1 MAQHIVRMG
10 SESLGE
16 WAMNFAMLDVAI
28 GLVLLYL
35 LLSLVC
41 SALVEGI
48 NHLCNRRGAM
58 LEMHLERL
66 MGRKSVAEF
75 RRLPAFAALAPQGVT
90 PARDSAVAL
99 PPARG
104 VLAVLRVTWSRLVA
118 RLRARRWLPE
128 TSRFP
133 AYIPSDKFAEI
144 ALAWHDKY
152 NASREWCD
160 DHEFGRMLIGLSRQV
175 GTDRAAFVQGI
186 AKWFDQAMARTSG
199 QFKAQ
204 TNAWYAVVAL
214 TLVLIANADS
224 IRLANDIYRNP
235 AIQAALVGQAA
246 TVKASGLDAQK
257 DPTAL
262 RSALQQ
268 YPLLG
273 WPEERPNLAV
283 FDNPW
288 LAVGYLVT
296 VLALMMG
303 ADFWFNALQKLIR
316 IRTSLKPDE
325 TRSAAPAVVVV
336 GTDGANTVSAPE
348 AGSGDR
354 TAAPAIAFAKPKG
367 TLPDELNWYAP
378 TFARVSAF
386 AYDRSGA
393 LPADLGAAG
402 YTAGARFNHAATGTQ
417 GLILEHA
424 DHRVLAFRGTEP
436 SEFVDIQTD
445 LKKALV
451 AFPKDLLDAGDVRVH
466 QGFVEALAGVW
477 PAVIDALRAGDPSR
491 PLVITGHSLGGGLA
505 VLAAYALSRQEA
517 PFNVRGVYTYGQPR
531 AGDGAFAESYDRL
544 LRLRHW
550 RVVNNR
556 DVVPRL
562 APRSMGY
569 AHTGRVLYLD
579 ANGRPS
585 IDPTTWF
592 QLLDLVPVDAGMDWN
607 SQVREFVADH
617 GVAAY
622 IRMLAEIDQATA

>member
-1 MAQHIVRMG
+1 
-10 SESLGE
+10 
-16 WAMNFAMLDVAI
+16 MNFAMLDVAI

-58 LEMHLERL
+58 LEIHLERL
-66 MGRKSVAEF
+66 MGRKTLAEF
-75 RRLPAFAALAPQGVT
+75 RRLPAFTALAPHGVV
-90 PARDSAVAL
+90 PESESALAL

-104 VLAVLRVTWSRLVA
+104 ALAALRALWSRLVA
-118 RLRARRWLPE
+118 RLRTRRWLRE

-175 GTDRAAFVQGI
+175 GTDRAAFAQGI
-186 AKWFDQAMARTSG
+186 AKWFDQAMALTSG

-204 TNAWYAVVAL
+204 TNAWYAGVAL

-235 AIQAALVGQAA
+235 AIQVALVKQATSVA
-246 TVKASGLDAQK
+246 ASGLDAQK
-257 DPTAL
+257 DHTTL
-262 RSALQQ
+262 RSTLQQ

-273 WPEERPNLAV
+273 WPDERPNVAV

-288 LAVGYLVT
+288 LAMGYLVT

-316 IRTSLKPDE
+316 IRTALKPDD
-325 TRSAAPAVVVV
+325 TTSAKTAAAPV
-336 GTDGANTVSAPE
+336 GADGANTVSPPE
-348 AGSGDR
+348 PSSGSR
-354 TAAPAIAFAKPKG
+354 TSAPAIAFATPQG
-367 TLPDELNWYAP
+367 TLPDELNRYAP
-378 TFARVSAF
+378 TFARISAF
-386 AYDRSGA
+386 AYDRSGV

-402 YTAGARFNHAATGTQ
+402 YVAGARFNHAATGTQ

-451 AFPKDLLDAGDVRVH
+451 AFPKELLDASEVRVH

-477 PAVIDALRAGDPSR
+477 PAVIDALRAGDSGR
-491 PLVITGHSLGGGLA
+491 PLILTGHSLGGGLA
-505 VLAAYALSRQEA
+505 VLAAYALSRQKV

-544 LRLRHW
+544 FRLRHW

-585 IDPTTWF
+585 IDPTAWF

-622 IRMLAEIDQATA
+622 ITMLAAIDQPAA

>member
-1 MAQHIVRMG
+1 
-10 SESLGE
+10 
-16 WAMNFAMLDVAI
+16 MNFAMLDVAI

-66 MGRKSVAEF
+66 MGRASVAEF
-75 RRLPAFAALAPQGVT
+75 RRLPGFAALAPRGVT
-90 PARDSAVAL
+90 PARNSALAL
-99 PPARG
+99 PSAPNAMAA
-104 VLAVLRVTWSRLVA
+104 LKALWLRLVA
-118 RLRARRWLPE
+118 RWRARRWLAE

-144 ALAWHDKY
+144 ALDWHDKY
-152 NASREWCD
+152 NHSREWCD
-160 DHEFGRMLIGLSRQV
+160 DHEFGRMLIGLSRQF
-175 GTDRAAFVQGI
+175 GSDRVALLQGI

-204 TNAWYAVVAL
+204 TNIWYAAVAL
-214 TLVLIANADS
+214 ALVLLANADS

-235 AIQAALVGQAA
+235 VIQAALVEQATAVDTSGIA
-246 TVKASGLDAQK
+246 TQPK
-257 DPTAL
+257 PEAL

-273 WPEERPNLAV
+273 WPEQRPELAV
-283 FDNPW
+283 LENPW
-288 LAVGYLVT
+288 RALGYLVT
-296 VLALMMG
+296 ILALMMG

-316 IRTSLKPDE
+316 IRTALKPDE
-325 TRSAAPAVVVV
+325 NKAAAPAASSAEVNR
-336 GTDGANTVSAPE
+336 TAPAPE
-348 AGSGDR
+348 SGSGDR
-354 TAAPAIAFAKPKG
+354 VPAPTVAFAKPKG
-367 TLPDELNWYAP
+367 TLPDDLDRHAL
-378 TFARVSAF
+378 TFAGVSAF
-386 AYDRSGA
+386 AYDRSGV

-402 YTAGARFNHAATGTQ
+402 YALGPRFNHAATGTQ

-451 AFPKDLLDAGDVRVH
+451 TFPKAVLDASDVRVH
-466 QGFVEALAGVW
+466 QGFVEGLAGVW
-477 PAVIDALRAGDPSR
+477 TELIDALRSGGPTR
-491 PLVITGHSLGGGLA
+491 PLMVAGHSLGGGLA
-505 VLAAYALSRQEA
+505 VLAAYALSRQQS
-517 PFNVRGVYTYGQPR
+517 PFNVLGVYTYGQPR

-544 LRLRHW
+544 FRLRHW

-592 QLLDLVPVDAGMDWN
+592 QLLELVPVDAGMDWN

-617 GVAAY
+617 FIAAY
-622 IRMLAEIDQATA
+622 IKTLIGVEQTLR